1 MYVQKY
7 SASYLSNGNGTNE
20 ISIKTFLCQSS
31 DQSEGDIAGG
41 AARQVLEVAGVKDIL
56 AKSLGSP
63 THLNV
68 AKATINGLLNQRTPD
83 MVAGLRGKKPSEVA
97 PAGLVEAYE
106 KTKAEKKVK
115 VADES

>member
-1 MYVQKY
+1 MYK
-7 SASYLSNGNGTNE
+7 
-20 ISIKTFLCQSS
+20 
-31 DQSEGDIAGG
+31 
-41 AARQVLEVAGVKDIL
+41 RQ
-56 AKSLGSP
+56 
-63 THLNV
+63 
-68 AKATINGLLNQRTPD
+68 TINGLLNQRTPD

>member
-1 MYVQKY
+1 MFIKP
-7 SASYLSNGNGTNE
+7 ASQGT
-20 ISIKTFLCQSS
+20 
-31 DQSEGDIAGG
+31 GVIAGG